1 MPKYAHSDGLYRKT
15 ESPVVE
21 SVRHTEGLYRKTKV
35 AMVEVVDDSSQ
46 SDQLVKAMESAES
59 SVKKKGILHS

>member
-1 MPKYAHSDGLYRKT
+1 MSKYSHTDGLYRKV

-35 AMVEVVDDSSQ
+35 AKVELDNPTEQDEAK
-46 SDQLVKAMESAES
+46 VKEMESNQQPPA
-59 SVKKKGILHS
+59 KKILNS

>member
-1 MPKYAHSDGLYRKT
+1 MPRFEHRDGLYRKT

-35 AMVEVVDDSSQ
+35 AKLEVTNPTEQ
-46 SDQLVKAMESAES
+46 EEQTVKTMESNKVPE
-59 SVKKKGILHS
+59 KKILNE

>member
-1 MPKYAHSDGLYRKT
+1 MSKFNQSEGLYRKT

-35 AMVEVVDDSSQ
+35 AKVENAELTKEDEQTIKS
-46 SDQLVKAMESAES
+46 MEKPENG
-59 SVKKKGILHS
+59 KKPLKE